1 MELSDRIKLAA
12 AVVVASEMEK
22 SAGVLREK
30 PIGTTAGVTDSVMD
44 TNKKKKNE
52 IMFFEPRMI
61 LETLRKKMKSFINVE
76 KKGDGYQLMPLTDYL
91 SDRYPRNDTKKV
103 ASPIKK
109 ILLGGIGSAIG
120 AGIGAASQTD
130 EKLKA
135 ALIGAGIGGALV
147 SGSSLL
153 QNIGRAKEI
162 RMLQTVPRGMV
173 TGGAIGSLIG
183 ATSGDK
189 RNRGRRALTGL
200 AIGAGAGGLG
210 KVIYGLARPAIV
222 KRIEDLIAMGKL

>member
-1 MELSDRIKLAA
+1 MKREDLIKLSAA
-12 AVVVASEMEK
+12 LIISGEMEK
-22 SAGVLREK
+22 EARIRLFGAPEL
-30 PIGTTAGVTDSVMD
+30 I
-44 TNKKKKNE
+44 
-52 IMFFEPRMI
+52 
-61 LETLRKKMKSFINVE
+61 
-76 KKGDGYQLMPLTDYL
+76 
-91 SDRYPRNDTKKV
+91 
-103 ASPIKK
+103 
-109 ILLGGIGSAIG
+109 LGGIGSAIG
-120 AGIGAASQTD
+120 AGIGAASHPQKD

-189 RNRGRRALTGL
+189 RRNRGRRALTGL